1 MCPSRQYYGTL
12 LLRSTAGMRNRTSIT
27 AETPNRALIARR
39 MGPQI
44 APSMDDGGP
53 PVLSPPA
60 GVEEDTVGVIA
71 GMSVAVGGLV
81 AVEAGEAAGVGLI
94 EGVGEASVMS
104 IWACARRAPVDTS
117 AALTVTSGWSRLAGR

>member
-1 MCPSRQYYGTL
+1 
-12 LLRSTAGMRNRTSIT
+12 MRNRTSIT
-27 AETPNRALIARR
+27 AVTPNRALIKSR

-44 APSMDDGGP
+44 APLMNDGGP

-60 GVEEDTVGVIA
+60 GVEEDTVGVVA
-71 GMSVAVGGLV
+71 GATVAVGRLV
-81 AVEAGEAAGVGLI
+81 VVGVGGAA
-94 EGVGEASVMS
+94 GVGEASVMR